1 MTAPRIAEPMTLPC
15 GATLKNRIA
24 KAAMSEELAGSRGYP
39 SEPLDRLYRAW
50 SHGGS
55 SLLITGNVMIDP
67 THLESPRNVT
77 VEKGRDLAP
86 FVRWAR
92 AGTEG
97 GNHLWLQINHTG
109 RQTPKVVQPRPVAP
123 SEGVAVKLMRAYGSP
138 RALEAAEI
146 RALVERYA
154 DAAEFA
160 QCAGFTG
167 VQIHAAHGYL
177 VNQFLSPLTNRRT
190 DAWGGSLENRMRF
203 LLEIMRAVRARVP
216 QSFPLGVKLNSADFQ
231 KGGFGENESIV
242 VAKHLEQA
250 GCDLLE
256 ISGGN
261 YETPMMF
268 DLAETSQI
276 REAYFLD
283 FARRLRESTKMPLMV
298 TGGFRSLRAMEDA
311 LAEGALDVIG
321 MARPIALEPDLP
333 RQLIDGTSAG
343 SVSVPRRFGFGS
355 PNLEYF
361 AEGGYYLAQ
370 MGRIADGRAPDPSLG
385 AWRAMGVFV
394 GQQVRDAVHY
404 RMLRRRADHR

>member
-1 MTAPRIAEPMTLPC
+1 MALGIAKPLVLPC
-15 GATLKNRIA
+15 GATLPNRIA

-39 SEPLDRLYRAW
+39 SEPLDRLYRSW
-50 SHGGS
+50 SEGGS
-55 SLLITGNVMIDP
+55 GLLITGNVMIDP

-77 VEKGRDLAP
+77 VELGRELEP
-86 FVRWAR
+86 YVRWAR
-92 AGTEG
+92 AGTVA

-109 RQTPKVVQPRPVAP
+109 RQTPKVVQKHPIAP
-123 SEGVAVKLMRAYGSP
+123 SEGAAVKLMRAYGEP
-138 RALEAAEI
+138 RALAAHEI
-146 RALVERYA
+146 PALITRYA
-154 DAAEFA
+154 DAAEVA
-160 QCAGFTG
+160 QRAGFTG
-167 VQIHAAHGYL
+167 VQIHGAHGYL

-190 DAWGGSLENRMRF
+190 DEWGGSLENRSRF
-203 LLEIMRAVRARVP
+203 LREIMRAVRTRVP
-216 QSFPLGVKLNSADFQ
+216 AGFPVGVKLNSADFQ
-231 KGGFGENESIV
+231 RGGFGEDESIE
-242 VAKHLEQA
+242 VASMLERE

-268 DLAETSQI
+268 DLAESSKI

-283 FARRLRESTKMPLMV
+283 FARRLRRSTKMPLMV

-333 RQLIDGTSAG
+333 RRMIEGRSQG
-343 SVSVPRRFGFGS
+343 SVSVPRRFGFGH

-370 MGRIADGRAPDPSLG
+370 MGRIAHGRAPDPSFG

-394 GQQVRDAVHY
+394 GQQVRDAIQY
-404 RMLRRRADHR
+404 RWMRRRADHA